1 MYKCSAKCCETLDSM
16 EDVQRCVEN
25 CSESFN
31 RAQSLISQE
40 LQSYQ
45 ASVGRFAR
53 EPICSQFTNWTIH
66 AHLRRYSLKDIS
78 IKNWDFFA
86 FTEQFSNK
94 PTCGRSSHGL
104 HNCEVTSPRFDWPR
118 VGLLANCPV
127 TIFAV
132 GKLAGPQIDL
142 SRHSLP
148 AIIVWLPFPSTLL
161 TPSIDQWCIGSTL
174 QNWEFAFFCQIQFT

>member
-1 MYKCSAKCCETLDSM
+1 MLWNVGFYGRRPAMCGKLFRVLQQGTEFNFTGAAVLSGKCWTI
-16 EDVQRCVEN
+16 
-25 CSESFN
+25 
-31 RAQSLISQE
+31 RARTN
-40 LQSYQ
+40 LQS
-45 ASVGRFAR
+45 V
-53 EPICSQFTNWTIH
+53 SQFTNWTIH

-142 SRHSLP
+142 SRLSLP

-174 QNWEFAFFCQIQFT
+174 QKWEFAFFCQIQFT